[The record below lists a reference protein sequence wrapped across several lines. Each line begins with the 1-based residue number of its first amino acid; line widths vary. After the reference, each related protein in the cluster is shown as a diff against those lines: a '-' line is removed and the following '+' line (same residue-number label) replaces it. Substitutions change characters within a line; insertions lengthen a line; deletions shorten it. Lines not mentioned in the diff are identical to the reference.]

1 MLRHRLNRA
10 HRPEDAEDAAA
21 DDLIPISSQNGSNLI
36 LSDMQPSEALSAS
49 AQVAV
54 TLAGFAGV
62 VVAFRSRSVHE
73 WSKIDKFR
81 LGILLTNSAIPFVL
95 SIVGMLLSSTSLDL
109 ATVWRLCSIFAFVT
123 IVSMASGYRASY
135 RRFSSAEFK
144 TSGGRIVI
152 FYTSSIIGI
161 GVTLLQLYNVITL
174 HTFWPFFA
182 AIATL
187 LVLAMLQFTFLVT
200 ARDDAQS

>member
-1 MLRHRLNRA
+1 MGEA
-10 HRPEDAEDAAA
+10 
-21 DDLIPISSQNGSNLI
+21 GFC
-36 LSDMQPSEALSAS
+36 LSMQPSEALSTSAQV

-109 ATVWRLCSIFAFVT
+109 ATVWRLCSIFAFVM

-135 RRFSSAEFK
+135 RRFSSAEF
-144 TSGGRIVI
+144 
-152 FYTSSIIGI
+152 IGI

-174 HTFWPFFA
+174 QTFWPFFA

>member
-1 MLRHRLNRA
+1 
-10 HRPEDAEDAAA
+10 
-21 DDLIPISSQNGSNLI
+21 
-36 LSDMQPSEALSAS
+36 MQPSEALSTS

-81 LGILLTNSAIPFVL
+81 LQILLTNSVAPFVL
-95 SIVGMLLSSTSLDL
+95 SILAMVLLLTTLDVV
-109 ATVWRLCSIFAFVT
+109 TIWRLCSVFTFVLVVAT
-123 IVSMASGYRASY
+123 GSSYRTAIRRFPREEFKASGPRRA
-135 RRFSSAEFK
+135 
-144 TSGGRIVI
+144 IL
-152 FYTSSIIGI
+152 YTASVFAI

-174 HTFWPFFA
+174 QTFWPFFA

-187 LVLAMLQFTFLVT
+187 LVLAILQFVLLVSVHE
-200 ARDDAQS
+200 DANR

>member
-1 MLRHRLNRA
+1 
-10 HRPEDAEDAAA
+10 
-21 DDLIPISSQNGSNLI
+21 
-36 LSDMQPSEALSAS
+36 MQPSEALSAS

-95 SIVGMLLSSTSLDL
+95 SIVGILLSSTSLDL
-109 ATVWRLCSIFAFVT
+109 ATVWRLCSIFAFVM

-152 FYTSSIIGI
+152 FT
-161 GVTLLQLYNVITL
+161 
-174 HTFWPFFA
+174 PA
-182 AIATL
+182 ALSAS
-187 LVLAMLQFTFLVT
+187 V
-200 ARDDAQS
+200 